1 MYNWGEVLALV
12 GSMVFAETFLKGT
25 NAGRVSA
32 EFRQLLSLT
41 QCYSFLL
48 QVVGIF
54 AGFGLLLLVASPFLL
69 LATPFVLCCK
79 CKCNKGDD
87 DPLPT

>member
-1 MYNWGEVLALV
+1 MVVEVMLKAKC
-12 GSMVFAETFLKGT
+12 FFL
-25 NAGRVSA
+25 
-32 EFRQLLSLT
+32 F
-41 QCYSFLL
+41 L

-69 LATPFVLCCK
+69 LATPIVLCCK
-79 CKCNKGDD
+79 CKCSKGDD

>member
-1 MYNWGEVLALV
+1 MGPR
-12 GSMVFAETFLKGT
+12 GSYL
-25 NAGRVSA
+25 GRGACSHLTLCSSVS
-32 EFRQLLSLT
+32 S
-41 QCYSFLL
+41 L

-79 CKCNKGDD
+79 CKCSKGDD

>member
-1 MYNWGEVLALV
+1 MFIELT
-12 GSMVFAETFLKGT
+12 VFLQL
-25 NAGRVSA
+25 SLSPSS
-32 EFRQLLSLT
+32 LLSPP
-41 QCYSFLL
+41 LL

-79 CKCNKGDD
+79 CKCIKGDD